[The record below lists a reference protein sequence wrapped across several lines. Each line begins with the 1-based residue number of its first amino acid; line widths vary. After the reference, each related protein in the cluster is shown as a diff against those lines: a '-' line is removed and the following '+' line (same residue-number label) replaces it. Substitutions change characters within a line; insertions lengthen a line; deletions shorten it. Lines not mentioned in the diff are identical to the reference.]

1 MAAFEAF
8 IGPVGRYIVSIGI
21 ILFAFSTIIGWEY
34 HGEKCFEYLCSNRK
48 AIMAYRI
55 IFSLVAYIG
64 ATQTLDLVWNFSDI
78 ANALMAIPNL
88 ICLLAMS
95 GTIKKEVDRYQSVI
109 ADEKDIAKR
118 AKPAAGETA

>member
-1 MAAFEAF
+1 
-8 IGPVGRYIVSIGI
+8 
-21 ILFAFSTIIGWEY
+21 
-34 HGEKCFEYLCSNRK
+34 
-48 AIMAYRI
+48 
-55 IFSLVAYIG
+55 
-64 ATQTLDLVWNFSDI
+64 
-78 ANALMAIPNL
+78 MAIPNL